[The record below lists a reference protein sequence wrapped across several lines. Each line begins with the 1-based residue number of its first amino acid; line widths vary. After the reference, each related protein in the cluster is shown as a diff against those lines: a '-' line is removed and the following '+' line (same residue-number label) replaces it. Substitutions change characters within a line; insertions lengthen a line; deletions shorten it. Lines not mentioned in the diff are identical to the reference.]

1 MKRTELEALL
11 HDMSRK
17 EKIGQLFQISGQFFA
32 EDSVATGPMQELGIT
47 QEDLDLAGTVLGVA
61 GAERIRNIQK
71 EYMEKHPHHIPLIFM
86 MDVING
92 YRTVYPIPLAQGAT
106 FDPELS
112 RECAR
117 MAAGEAAAAGLHV
130 TFSPMT
136 DLVRDARWGRVM
148 ESTGEDVW
156 LNGQF
161 AEAMT
166 KGYQG
171 EDLADP
177 ETLGACV
184 KHFAGYGAP
193 DGGRDYNTVQLTE
206 RTFREYYLPAYQAAV
221 DAGAALV
228 MTSFNTVNDIPATVN
243 RKLMREILRE
253 EMGFDGVLI
262 SDYGAIGETIAH
274 GLSSDRADA
283 ARRALEAGVDIDMM
297 SGVYPEKLGQ
307 LMEEGAVS
315 EQLLDEAVMRVLELK
330 NKLGLFENPYK
341 GADREK
347 EETLILCSGNREL
360 ARKAAEE
367 SFVLLKNETSFFP
380 LKKGEK
386 IAMIGPYADRRQLL
400 GGWSFL
406 GNAEDTVTVKEAA
419 ERLPEGWDL
428 TFAKGCPVLD
438 PDTRL
443 TGFWEYQEETCTEQ
457 DLEDLLRE
465 ACDAAKKAD
474 KVVLFLGEHYLQ
486 TGEATSR
493 GVLELPVIQ
502 QRLLEEITKI
512 NPETA
517 VVVFG
522 GRPLDLRMV
531 QERACAILEAWM
543 PGIEGGSALI
553 RVLTGECEPK
563 GRLPM
568 SFPYCTGQ
576 VPIHYD
582 AFPTGRPFLNEQDTN
597 RFLSKYLDIPNRPLY
612 PFGYGLGYTTFR
624 VSEISLDRDTM
635 TKEETVRAWVTVE
648 NTGTR
653 TGTDV
658 IQLYLHDVA
667 ASVVRPVRQ
676 LKGVQKVTLAPGE
689 SREVVF
695 EITEEML
702 RFHTAEGNFASE
714 PGVFEVM
721 IGENSETENRK
732 SFTLR

>member
-171 EDLADP
+171 EDLSDP

-297 SGVYPEKLGQ
+297 SGVYPEKLGK
-307 LMEEGAVS
+307 LMEEGTVS

-330 NKLGLFENPYK
+330 NRLGLFENPYK

-347 EETLILCSGNREL
+347 EETLILCSENREL

-419 ERLPEGWDL
+419 ERLPKGWDL

-465 ACDAAKKAD
+465 ACDAAEKAD

-493 GVLELPVIQ
+493 GVLELPVVQ
-502 QRLLEEITKI
+502 QKLLEEITKI

-597 RFLSKYLDIPNRPLY
+597 RFLSRYLDIPNRPLY

-635 TKEETVRAWVTVE
+635 TKEETVRASVTVE

-702 RFHTAEGNFASE
+702 RFHTAEGAFASE

>member
-11 HDMSRK
+11 HDMSGK

-32 EDSVATGPMQELGIT
+32 DDSVATGPMQELGIT

-61 GAERIRNIQK
+61 GAERIRKIQK

-112 RECAR
+112 QECAR

-171 EDLADP
+171 ENLADP

-307 LMEEGAVS
+307 LIEEGAVS

-347 EETLILCSGNREL
+347 EETLILCPGNREL

-367 SFVLLKNETSFFP
+367 SFVLLKNEKSFFP

-419 ERLPEGWDL
+419 EQLPEGWDL

-443 TGFWEYQEETCTEQ
+443 TGFWEYKEETCTEQ
-457 DLEDLLRE
+457 DLEEMLRE
-465 ACDAAKKAD
+465 ACDAAQKAD

-493 GVLELPVIQ
+493 GVLELPVVQ
-502 QRLLEEITKI
+502 QKLLEKITKI

-553 RVLTGECEPK
+553 RVLTGECEPQ

-576 VPIHYD
+576 VPVHYD

-624 VSEISLDRDTM
+624 VSDVSLDREAM
-635 TKEETVRAWVTVE
+635 TKEETLRASVTVE

-653 TGTDV
+653 TGTEV

-667 ASVVRPVRQ
+667 ASIVRPVRQ
-676 LKGVQKVTLAPGE
+676 LKGFQRVTLAPGE

-702 RFHTAEGNFASE
+702 RFHTADGNFASE